1 MVRKHIFFVFL
12 AIIFHKMIDLKNK
25 NALVTGASSGIGAAI
40 ARRLA
45 KEKCNLFLTGLGD
58 TQLQETKEICEKE
71 GVNVFYKEC
80 NFAEFT
86 SIDELVKEIKSIGF
100 NIDLYV
106 LNAGISQ
113 RDRGLE
119 TDFAIDQKIMQINY
133 WSSVYLVK
141 QFKDEILGSEHV
153 NMSVTTSLAGLFGF
167 PLRTSYCASKHAL
180 FGFFESLDLEYP
192 NIHVTFLIPGRIN
205 TPISKSALM
214 GNGEKYAKMD
224 AGQAKGLDV
233 DKAAKRAVKAIK
245 KERHRKLIG
254 KGELLMAY
262 INRYIPWLYYK
273 IANKISPT

>member
-1 MVRKHIFFVFL
+1 M
-12 AIIFHKMIDLKNK
+12 MIDLKNK

-58 TQLQETKEICEKE
+58 AQLQETKTICEKE
-71 GVNVFYKEC
+71 GVKVYYKEC
-80 NFAEFT
+80 NFADFA

-100 NIDLYV
+100 VIDLYV

-119 TDFAIDQKIMQINY
+119 TDFAIDQKIMQVNY

-141 QFKDEILGSEHV
+141 QFKDEILASKQV

-180 FGFFESLDLEYP
+180 FGFFESLDLEYS

-205 TPISKSALM
+205 TPISKSALK
-214 GNGEKYAKMD
+214 GNGEQYSKMD
-224 AGQAKGLDV
+224 PGQAKGLDV
-233 DKAAKRAVKAIK
+233 DKAAKRAVKAIRRQ
-245 KERHRKLIG
+245 RHRKLIG
-254 KGELLMAY
+254 KSELLMAY

>member
-1 MVRKHIFFVFL
+1 
-12 AIIFHKMIDLKNK
+12 MIDLKNK
-25 NALVTGASSGIGAAI
+25 NAIVTGASSGIGAAI

-58 TQLQETKEICEKE
+58 SQLREMKETCEKE
-71 GVNVFYKEC
+71 GVTVLYKEC
-80 NFAEFT
+80 NFAEFD
-86 SIDELVKEIKSIGF
+86 SIDELVRDIKSNNF
-100 NIDLYV
+100 DIDLFV

-119 TDFAIDQKIMQINY
+119 TDFDIDRRIMQVNY
-133 WSSVYLVK
+133 WSSVYLIK
-141 QFKDEILGSEHV
+141 QFKDEILRSKQV
-153 NMSVTTSLAGLFGF
+153 SISVTTSLAGLFGF

-205 TPISKSALM
+205 TPISRSALM

-224 AGQAKGLDV
+224 PGQAKGLDV
-233 DKAAKRAVKAIK
+233 DKAAARAVKAIK
-245 KERHRKLIG
+245 KQKHRQLIG

>member
-1 MVRKHIFFVFL
+1 ML
-12 AIIFHKMIDLKNK
+12 DLKNK

-45 KEKCNLFLTGLGD
+45 KEKCNLFLTGLGE
-58 TQLQETKEICEKE
+58 TQLQETKETCEKE
-71 GVNVFYKEC
+71 GVTVYYKES
-80 NFAEFT
+80 NFAVFA
-86 SIDELVKEIKSIGF
+86 SIDELVNEIKSVGF
-100 NIDLYV
+100 HIDLYV

-119 TDFAIDQKIMQINY
+119 TEFAIDQKIMQVNY

-141 QFKDEILGSEHV
+141 QFKDEILASEHV

-205 TPISKSALM
+205 TPISKSALK
-214 GNGEKYAKMD
+214 GNGEQYAKMD

-233 DKAAKRAVKAIK
+233 DKAAKRAVKAIR
-245 KERHRKLIG
+245 KEKHRKLIG

>member
-1 MVRKHIFFVFL
+1 MYNETFFCIFVACFV
-12 AIIFHKMIDLKNK
+12 KMIDLRNK

-45 KEKCNLFLTGLGD
+45 KEKCNLFLTGLGEA
-58 TQLQETKEICEKE
+58 QLQETKDTCEKE
-71 GVNVFYKEC
+71 GVKVYYKEC
-80 NFAEFT
+80 NFADFT

-100 NIDLYV
+100 VVDLYV

-119 TDFAIDQKIMQINY
+119 TDFAIDQKIMQVNY

-141 QFKDEILGSEHV
+141 QFKDEILASKQV

-214 GNGEKYAKMD
+214 GNGDKYAKMD
-224 AGQAKGLDV
+224 PGQAKGLDV

-245 KERHRKLIG
+245 RQRHRKLIG
-254 KGELLMAY
+254 KSELLMAY
-262 INRYIPWLYYK
+262 INMYIPWLYYK

>member
-1 MVRKHIFFVFL
+1 
-12 AIIFHKMIDLKNK
+12 MIDLKDK

-45 KEKCNLFLTGLGD
+45 KEKCNLFLTGLGE
-58 TQLQETKEICEKE
+58 TQLLETKEICEKE
-71 GVNVFYKEC
+71 GVKVYYKEC
-80 NFAEFT
+80 NFGQFE
-86 SIDELVKEIKSIGF
+86 SIDELVKEIKETGF
-100 NIDLYV
+100 SIDLYV

-113 RDRGLE
+113 RDRGLD
-119 TDFAIDQKIMQINY
+119 TDFDIDRRIMQINY
-133 WSSVYLVK
+133 WSSVYLIK
-141 QFKDEILGSEHV
+141 QFKEEILSKKSV
-153 NMSVTTSLAGLFGF
+153 SMSVTTSLAGLFGF

-214 GNGEKYAKMD
+214 GNGDKYAKMD
-224 AGQAKGLDV
+224 PGQAKGLDV
-233 DKAAKRAVKAIK
+233 DKAARRAVRAIRRQ
-245 KERHRKLIG
+245 RHRKLIG

-262 INRYIPWLYYK
+262 INRYMPWLYYI

>member
-1 MVRKHIFFVFL
+1 MYNETFFCIFVACFV
-12 AIIFHKMIDLKNK
+12 KMIDLRNK

-45 KEKCNLFLTGLGD
+45 KEKCNLFLTGLGEA
-58 TQLQETKEICEKE
+58 QLQETKDTCEKE
-71 GVNVFYKEC
+71 GVKVYYKEC
-80 NFAEFT
+80 NFADFT

-100 NIDLYV
+100 VVDLYV

-119 TDFAIDQKIMQINY
+119 TDFAIDQKIMQVNY

-141 QFKDEILGSEHV
+141 QFKDEILASKQV

-214 GNGEKYAKMD
+214 GNGDKYAKMD
-224 AGQAKGLDV
+224 PGQAKGLDV

-245 KERHRKLIG
+245 RQRHRKLIG
-254 KGELLMAY
+254 KSELLMAY

>member
-1 MVRKHIFFVFL
+1 MYLCILFL
-12 AIIFHKMIDLKNK
+12 NMILLKNK
-25 NALVTGASSGIGAAI
+25 NAIVTGASSGIGAAI
-40 ARRLA
+40 ASRLA
-45 KEKCNLFLTGLGD
+45 KEKCNLFLTGLGE
-58 TQLQETKEICEKE
+58 TQLHETKETCEKE
-71 GVNVFYKEC
+71 GVKVYFKEC
-80 NFAEFT
+80 DFANFT
-86 SIDELVKEIKSIGF
+86 SIDELVKEIKKIGF
-100 NIDLYV
+100 HIDLYV

-119 TDFAIDQKIMQINY
+119 TDLSIDQKIMQINY
-133 WSSVYLVK
+133 WSSVYLIK
-141 QFKDEILGSEHV
+141 KFKDEILASEHV
-153 NMSVTTSLAGLFGF
+153 NVSVTTSLAGLFGF

-205 TPISKSALM
+205 TPISKSALK
-214 GNGEKYAKMD
+214 GNGEQYAKMD

-245 KERHRKLIG
+245 KEKHRKLIG
-254 KGELLMAY
+254 KSELLMAY

>member
-1 MVRKHIFFVFL
+1 ML
-12 AIIFHKMIDLKNK
+12 DLKNK

-45 KEKCNLFLTGLGD
+45 KEKCNLFLTGLGE
-58 TQLQETKEICEKE
+58 TQLQETKTACEKE
-71 GVNVFYKEC
+71 GVKVFYKEC
-80 NFAEFT
+80 NFSEFA
-86 SIDELVKEIKSIGF
+86 SIDELVKEIKNIGF

-113 RDRGLE
+113 RDRGFE
-119 TDFAIDQKIMQINY
+119 TDFAIDQKIMQVNY

-141 QFKDEILGSEHV
+141 QFKNEIMAKQQV
-153 NMSVTTSLAGLFGF
+153 NFSVTTSLAGLFGF

-192 NIHVTFLIPGRIN
+192 NVHVTFLIPGRIN

-214 GNGEKYAKMD
+214 GNGDKYAKMD
-224 AGQAKGLDV
+224 PGQAKGLDV
-233 DKAAKRAVKAIK
+233 DIAAKRAVRAIRRQK
-245 KERHRKLIG
+245 HRKLIG

>member
-1 MVRKHIFFVFL
+1 MKTHFFVFL
-12 AIIFHKMIDLKNK
+12 LDIFIKMIDLKNK

-45 KEKCNLFLTGLGD
+45 KEKCNLFLTGLGE
-58 TQLQETKEICEKE
+58 TQLQETKTACEKE
-71 GVNVFYKEC
+71 GVKVFYKEC
-80 NFAEFT
+80 NFGEFA
-86 SIDELVKEIKSIGF
+86 SIDELVKEIKNIGF
-100 NIDLYV
+100 DIDLYV

-113 RDRGLE
+113 RDRGFE
-119 TDFAIDQKIMQINY
+119 TDFAIDQKIMQVNY

-141 QFKDEILGSEHV
+141 QFKDEIMAKQQV
-153 NMSVTTSLAGLFGF
+153 NFSVTTSLAGLFGF

-192 NIHVTFLIPGRIN
+192 NVHVTFLIPGRIN
-205 TPISKSALM
+205 TPISKSALK
-214 GNGEKYAKMD
+214 GNGEQYAKMD

-233 DKAAKRAVKAIK
+233 DKAAARAVKAIK
-245 KERHRKLIG
+245 KQKHRKLIG
-254 KGELLMAY
+254 KSELLMAY

>member
-1 MVRKHIFFVFL
+1 M
-12 AIIFHKMIDLKNK
+12 
-25 NALVTGASSGIGAAI
+25 
-40 ARRLA
+40 
-45 KEKCNLFLTGLGD
+45 
-58 TQLQETKEICEKE
+58 
-71 GVNVFYKEC
+71 
-80 NFAEFT
+80 
-86 SIDELVKEIKSIGF
+86 
-100 NIDLYV
+100 
-106 LNAGISQ
+106 NAGISQ

-119 TDFAIDQKIMQINY
+119 TDFAIDQKIMQVNY

-141 QFKDEILGSEHV
+141 QFKDEILASEHV

-205 TPISKSALM
+205 TPISKSALK
-214 GNGEKYAKMD
+214 GNGEQYAKMD

-233 DKAAKRAVKAIK
+233 DKAAKRAVKAIR

>member
-1 MVRKHIFFVFL
+1 MYNETFFCIFVACFV
-12 AIIFHKMIDLKNK
+12 KMIDLRNK

-45 KEKCNLFLTGLGD
+45 KEKCNLFLTGLGEA
-58 TQLQETKEICEKE
+58 QLQETKDTCEKE
-71 GVNVFYKEC
+71 GVKVYYKEC
-80 NFAEFT
+80 NFADFT

-100 NIDLYV
+100 VVDLYV

-119 TDFAIDQKIMQINY
+119 TDFAIDQKIMQVNY

-141 QFKDEILGSEHV
+141 QFKDEILASKQV
-153 NMSVTTSLAGLFGF
+153 NMSVTTSLAGLFGY
-167 PLRTSYCASKHAL
+167 PLRTSYCDSKHAL

-214 GNGEKYAKMD
+214 GNGDKYAKMD
-224 AGQAKGLDV
+224 PGQAKGLDV

-245 KERHRKLIG
+245 RQRHRKLIG
-254 KGELLMAY
+254 KSELLMAY

>member
-1 MVRKHIFFVFL
+1 MHIEIFFC
-12 AIIFHKMIDLKNK
+12 IFVVYFVKMFDLSNK

-58 TQLQETKEICEKE
+58 AQLQDTKATCEKE
-71 GVNVFYKEC
+71 GVKVYYKEC
-80 NFAEFT
+80 NFADFT

-100 NIDLYV
+100 VIDLYV

-119 TDFAIDQKIMQINY
+119 TDFAIDQKIMQVNY
-133 WSSVYLVK
+133 WSSVYLIK
-141 QFKDEILGSEHV
+141 QFKDEILASKQV

-205 TPISKSALM
+205 TPISKSALK
-214 GNGEKYAKMD
+214 GNGDQYAKMD
-224 AGQAKGLDV
+224 PGQAKGLDV
-233 DKAAKRAVKAIK
+233 DKAAKRAVKAIRK
-245 KERHRKLIG
+245 QRHRKLIG

>member
-1 MVRKHIFFVFL
+1 MQPICTKV
-12 AIIFHKMIDLKNK
+12 IDLRDK

-45 KEKCNLFLTGLGD
+45 KEKCNLFLTGLGED
-58 TQLQETKEICEKE
+58 QLRQTKETCEQE
-71 GVNVFYKEC
+71 GVTVYYKEC
-80 NFAEFT
+80 NFGEFA
-86 SIDELVKEIKSIGF
+86 SIHELVNEIKSTGF
-100 NIDLYV
+100 SIDLYV

-113 RDRGLE
+113 RDRGLD
-119 TDFAIDQKIMQINY
+119 TDFTIDQRIMQVNY

-141 QFKDEILGSEHV
+141 QFKDEILAKENVS
-153 NMSVTTSLAGLFGF
+153 MSVTTSLAGLFGF

-224 AGQAKGLDV
+224 PGQAKGLDV
-233 DKAAKRAVKAIK
+233 DKAAARAVKAIK
-245 KERHRKLIG
+245 RQRHRKLIG

>member
-1 MVRKHIFFVFL
+1 MRDFL
-12 AIIFHKMIDLKNK
+12 CMIDLKNK

-45 KEKCNLFLTGLGD
+45 KEKCNLFLTGLGES
-58 TQLQETKEICEKE
+58 QLQETKEICEKE
-71 GVNVFYKEC
+71 GVSVFYKEC
-80 NFAEFT
+80 NFAEFG
-86 SIDELVKEIKSIGF
+86 SIDELVKTIKSTGF

-119 TDFAIDQKIMQINY
+119 TDFAIDQKIMQVNY
-133 WSSVYLVK
+133 WSSIYLIK
-141 QFKDEILGSEHV
+141 QFKEEILASKQV
-153 NMSVTTSLAGLFGF
+153 NISVTTSLAGLFGF

-224 AGQAKGLDV
+224 PGQAKGLDV
-233 DKAAKRAVKAIK
+233 DKAAARAVKAIK
-245 KERHRKLIG
+245 KQKHRKLIG

>member
-1 MVRKHIFFVFL
+1 
-12 AIIFHKMIDLKNK
+12 MIDLNNK
-25 NALVTGASSGIGAAI
+25 NALVTGASSGIGAAT

-45 KEKCNLFLTGLGD
+45 KEKCNLFLTGLGE
-58 TQLQETKEICEKE
+58 TQLQETKGICEKE
-71 GVNVFYKEC
+71 GVKVLYKEC
-80 NFAEFT
+80 DFADFN
-86 SIDELVKEIKSIGF
+86 SIDELVKAIKTSDF
-100 NIDLYV
+100 KIDLFV

-113 RDRGLE
+113 RDRGLD
-119 TDFAIDQKIMQINY
+119 TDFAIDKKIMQVNY
-133 WSSVYLVK
+133 WSSVYLIK
-141 QFKDEILGSEHV
+141 QFKAEILASDHV
-153 NMSVTTSLAGLFGF
+153 NISVTTSLAGLFGF

-205 TPISKSALM
+205 TPISRSALM

-224 AGQAKGLDV
+224 AGQEKGLDV
-233 DKAAKRAVKAIK
+233 DKAAKRAVRAIK
-245 KERHRKLIG
+245 KQRHRKLIG

>member
-12 AIIFHKMIDLKNK
+12 LVIFYKMIDLKNK

-45 KEKCNLFLTGLGD
+45 KEKCHLFLTGLGD
-58 TQLQETKEICEKE
+58 AQLQETKEICEKE
-71 GVNVFYKEC
+71 GVKVFYKEC
-80 NFAEFT
+80 NFAEFD

-100 NIDLYV
+100 HIDLYV

-113 RDRGLE
+113 RDRGLD
-119 TDFAIDQKIMQINY
+119 TDFAIDQKIMQVNY

-141 QFKDEILGSEHV
+141 QFKDEILSSEHV

-245 KERHRKLIG
+245 KEKHRKLIG

>member
-1 MVRKHIFFVFL
+1 
-12 AIIFHKMIDLKNK
+12 MIDLKNK

-45 KEKCNLFLTGLGD
+45 KEKCNLFLTGLGE
-58 TQLQETKEICEKE
+58 TQLQETQAACEKE
-71 GVNVFYKEC
+71 GVKVFYKEC
-80 NFAEFT
+80 NFGEFA
-86 SIDELVKEIKSIGF
+86 SIDELVKEIKNIGF
-100 NIDLYV
+100 DIDLYV

-113 RDRGLE
+113 RDRGFE
-119 TDFAIDQKIMQINY
+119 TDFSIDQKIMQVNY

-141 QFKDEILGSEHV
+141 QFKDEILAKKQV
-153 NMSVTTSLAGLFGF
+153 NFSVTTSLAGLFGF

-192 NIHVTFLIPGRIN
+192 NLHVTFLIPGRIN

-214 GNGEKYAKMD
+214 GNGDKYAKMD
-224 AGQAKGLDV
+224 PGQAKGLDV
-233 DKAAKRAVKAIK
+233 DKAAARAVKAIRK
-245 KERHRKLIG
+245 QKHRKLIG
-254 KGELLMAY
+254 KSELLMAY

>member
-1 MVRKHIFFVFL
+1 MYFCGYFQE
-12 AIIFHKMIDLKNK
+12 MIDLKNK

-45 KEKCNLFLTGLGD
+45 KEKCNLFLTGLGEK
-58 TQLQETKEICEKE
+58 QLHETKDICERE
-71 GVNVFYKEC
+71 GVKVFYKEC
-80 NFAEFT
+80 NFAEFA
-86 SIDELVKEIKSIGF
+86 SIDELVKEIKTIGF
-100 NIDLYV
+100 HIDLYV

-119 TDFAIDQKIMQINY
+119 TDFAIDRKIMQINY
-133 WSSVYLVK
+133 WSSVYLIK
-141 QFKDEILGSEHV
+141 QFKDDILTSKHI
-153 NMSVTTSLAGLFGF
+153 NISVTTSLAGLFGF

-214 GNGEKYAKMD
+214 GNGDKYAKMD

-233 DKAAKRAVKAIK
+233 DKAAKRAVRAIM
-245 KERHRKLIG
+245 KERHRELIG